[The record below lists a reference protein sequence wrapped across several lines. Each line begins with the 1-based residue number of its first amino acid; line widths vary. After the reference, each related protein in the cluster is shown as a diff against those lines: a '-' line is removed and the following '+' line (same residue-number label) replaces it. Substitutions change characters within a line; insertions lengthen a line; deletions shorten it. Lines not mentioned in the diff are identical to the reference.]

1 MTTISQEVPRVA
13 LCGHGYLSTTTQGRR
28 RKFGDCSCK
37 AQWTTKARS
46 EAGRVASAARW
57 GAARPDTC
65 RHCSSPLPE
74 FGLSSYCSKSCS
86 NRASYAR
93 RRDGI
98 NAERRKRNAE
108 RLAQVVKDCPQC
120 GQSFTPENTVSQ
132 RFCSRRCNVAYYRVS
147 RVKRCSVEG
156 CDRPLQA
163 RGMCGMHWRRWAR
176 ATGREKAP
184 EWDDRRRANY
194 HKRRALK
201 KKLPAADI
209 RPRDIYERDS
219 WVCGLCGDGIDPD
232 AAWPDP
238 LSASL
243 DHILPLSK
251 GGHHVPEN
259 VQAAHL
265 SCNVRKGN
273 RVEADAM
280 SA

>member
-1 MTTISQEVPRVA
+1 MHNDTCQAPGCDKPVHVKKCGLCQSHYNRQRYAGDLEVDNEPGS
-13 LCGHGYLSTTTQGRR
+13 CGQCSAPIARTASSGPAPKYCSKACQYKASYER
-28 RKFGDCSCK
+28 RKGGINERARRDTQARLTETVK
-37 AQWTTKARS
+37 ACPNCGSQFTPRAT
-46 EAGRVASAARW
+46 
-57 GAARPDTC
+57 GAQK
-65 RHCSSPLPE
+65 
-74 FGLSSYCSKSCS
+74 FCSKSCGYNFHRDRS
-86 NRASYAR
+86 TRQCSEGECAR
-93 RRDGI
+93 PVR
-98 NAERRKRNAE
+98 
-108 RLAQVVKDCPQC
+108 
-120 GQSFTPENTVSQ
+120 
-132 RFCSRRCNVAYYRVS
+132 
-147 RVKRCSVEG
+147 
-156 CDRPLQA
+156 A
-163 RGMCGMHWRRWAR
+163 RGLCSMHYRRWAR

-209 RPRDIYERDS
+209 RPLDIYERDS